1 MLIIRWLDDKAE
13 EVICVFLL
21 AVLVLMLGLGVTM
34 RFVFS
39 SAFAWQEEF
48 VRFIYVWLN
57 YFGVSLGAKKG
68 AHIRILTFVSL
79 LPSEAKSKIMVI
91 SDVVWVIFNLVV
103 VYISIDL
110 LRVMMQFRTVSPI
123 LEINQA
129 FAYIIIPISMVLTT
143 VRIVQSYVL
152 GKKSQKSNGR
162 IAK

>member
-1 MLIIRWLDDKAE
+1 MGIIIRWMDDKAE

-21 AVLVLMLGLGVTM
+21 AVLVLMLGMGVTM

-57 YFGVSLGAKKG
+57 YFGVSLGAKRE

-79 LPSEAKSKIMVI
+79 LPPDAKNKMMVI
-91 SDVVWVIFNLVV
+91 SDVIWVMFNLTV

-110 LRVMMQFRTVSPI
+110 LKLMMEFRTVSPI

-129 FAYIIIPISMVLTT
+129 FAYLIIPISMVLTT
-143 VRIVQSYVL
+143 VRIVQSYIR
-152 GKKSQKSNGR
+152 GKKSR
-162 IAK
+162 MV